1 MFQNWGFRPGA
12 RGVAVRGTASRAGR
26 SPPLGPKASVHK
38 TRGSRRAGR
47 AGEPA
52 RGAPAA
58 SGSLADVPHR
68 PRLPSCPPPGPT
80 DRPRDL
86 YGSFLWIIGISHTL
100 TLSNCHQGSYFDK
113 MHHALIRLREVI

>member
-1 MFQNWGFRPGA
+1 MLHDWGFRQGA

-26 SPPLGPKASVHK
+26 RPKAPVHK
-38 TRGSRRAGR
+38 IGEAAFGR

-68 PRLPSCPPPGPT
+68 PRLPSCPA

-86 YGSFLWIIGISHTL
+86 YGSFLWIIGIRPVSDIAAPWLAGADMAGTQL
-100 TLSNCHQGSYFDK
+100 
-113 MHHALIRLREVI
+113 ALFRQEVPNASVLD